1 MKRDN
6 RTARYYNLRQNQGI
20 YTGSSDLVGWWN
32 FSENDVGKS
41 TFIDKTGVLTG
52 SFVGA
57 QSSVDGGPP
66 VKMPVTSFES
76 PSFLKGDQFL
86 RNSSITID
94 SRGSAHS
101 FEVSNFPTT
110 VPLAASTTAPGTTL
124 SMTFKFLQQY
134 PQPVGAPDNKVE
146 LLGICTST
154 LADGKLAL
162 WYDNDGRNS
171 EPALLLALQPDN
183 AGSTAATWISTTP
196 SEPGSSTAWY
206 DTIDDLRGWLRL
218 DFVIY
223 DMTYTTVGSEY
234 ANWPN
239 RGIGGAITNTGL
251 KVFVNGRQVNFV
263 ERTAVGDGLYT
274 SSDLAKVLFG
284 SLPAGISDPSLPS
297 TKNSLKLGECIIFD
311 YALSDAEIAYLYTCT
326 RESRNSGV
334 ISPPAKT
341 QITCAGDAYPTV
353 NRSTDSR
360 RLGKRTPNFD
370 DTSAL
375 ATPVVGSIIN
385 YPTLFNSG
393 TSANGAVGSI
403 ISSPHS
409 LPTLYA
415 TQSIHGV
422 QGRENVTRSY
432 RRVKKNFSDA
442 LSPFND
448 SAAPVELATRIG
460 HLSEKVPGW
469 SSNAGDRIVI
479 DIDVTPTEAK
489 VLAVVT
495 GSNGQTFALSNLA
508 TPDPDKTGLAYF
520 NFTTAKFESIGGRNS
535 ETGERIMWCLPGQV
549 SSSQQFDHLINDYN
563 ELGAT
568 QSPNIMNYWDAPGL
582 PAGTVPSALMY
593 YGSAFLEDFSKV
605 PRIFQPYSSIV
616 SHRTTFN
623 QVFSGRYNPFD
634 FPLGR
639 RLGYPARK
647 GGRFDFQHVLSTS
660 YAYFDNDATN
670 PAQGYPVSVAAAQE
684 LNQVPTGAYYLGDFF
699 YHVDQTL
706 GAPANPT
713 RLTPSLNPA
722 TGYFPGRRHARAH
735 RQSLI
740 FGGWS
745 PNANDQGNGVYGP
758 MSVPPGQAGAGFTPN
773 NPGSGEWAPY
783 SDDVM
788 GIGWNFITVGEASP
802 VPFNNANIWM
812 AGPNYSRIWNETFDT
827 AGSLASSNRKEL
839 TDEFNKTL
847 HTMGRPV
854 AYTNWC
860 RNSMFHASSS
870 QGLLLSDYIDSP
882 MVLESFDIQA
892 SLNAI
897 RLHQPMSGTAKDTSA
912 ADEHFASKTGRQMV
926 WWSNT
931 NNHIDMLTFFL
942 LKQSDSVAGYESGDL
957 KSSESVRELVGFS
970 NHIFASPYVGWD
982 WANRIHL
989 TNDPLGM
996 LGADWFDGA
1005 SGIAPDPFWP
1015 AIGSTLGGSLPSVYG
1030 MAGNNGS
1037 PMGGARVTRVF
1048 KVRESD
1054 VVDNVP
1060 GVDSFTYY
1068 KNPDGTA
1075 ITEDGTTGVFF
1086 NVQKTALPAPPA
1098 PNVIARAQD
1107 WLRNGIPNGPDE
1119 ITANNPGET
1128 ATQPDR
1134 RFVTASVKIDVNV
1147 PVRAAGAY
1155 YQKSTPILP
1164 MCQSTTFFN
1173 HAASTVGGTYAADSN
1188 AEFGPYFI
1196 YKGPFTKGA
1205 EIATAPVGRT
1215 QGNDQGR
1222 NTWVAPLLS
1231 LPTMGTFWPGGS
1243 KTANVKVQPALQ
1255 FFSASILGL
1264 GSTSARDD
1272 LTVPLSS
1279 VKFRPSQSADITV
1292 SNPRFTYASVAP
1304 QLASVWAPS
1313 PRLLINHSGSTVNF
1327 LEQVGGRNK
1336 PPLRTQNPGLQR
1348 SYNSSFDKPP
1358 GSTERKHFPMKSEY
1372 PGYLQNDFEKSD
1384 LPQDVGYILE
1394 PKDRLI
1400 FGTQWSPADA
1410 VHRSMQS
1417 IRNAA
1422 KKLKFLGSDPAFN
1435 TTGSLPGPRQT
1446 DGNWVFNKDLRDNC
1460 LVETGSTGQLSA
1472 EVMGSQYYRWAG
1484 FCETNDLAMMASAS
1498 CEILAEPMRLRL
1510 YGTLIREQRQ
1520 QQHSLPQQL
1529 TTNCVHEVIGNEP
1542 VIDQYS
1548 LAESSDYQTNSSLAT
1563 QVTGTLNLQGYVS
1576 VPSNKKT
1583 FTGIGGTTW
1592 GSESDS
1598 INVLARGKR
1607 RTILSGGTFRDVF
1620 AIKRTLR
1627 LSDLSEFYYDSLT
1640 PDLQQCFATDGC
1652 GFNYDLEAV
1661 NMSVAT
1667 AGFGSN
1673 DPVAVGVGGVISYG
1687 TSNGAA
1693 WRASGEKSNR
1703 VWGKSFPFEPKYSG
1717 IQRLFNQ
1724 NVRPAGAH
1732 FLQSELPLVY
1742 SASFTIETFNAVIGF
1757 GRAATSNLASVGP
1770 SGNTFPGPALTTDG
1784 APLGGIFPISPETVL
1799 RAGTATLTSDSDGPR
1814 GRADFTRALNPR
1826 TPGNVAM
1833 ARTYIYGNFAV
1844 SSSIKSRLDG
1854 YFGIGTTGTETL
1866 AHYGSI
1872 YLESTYGTS
1881 VAALHQC
1888 TLLAQKPRGYKY
1900 GLISSAPK
1908 TLSAVYRNNRY
1919 GQFRDMLEQRKFSA
1933 LFINDPA
1940 DVTTDRYLSG
1950 RRVRQSVVEEPAVTA
1965 RFRSPA
1971 FQNPTSP
1978 AQNVQVQP
1986 VETNCSNLNNAMTSS
2001 LPYFDGVLRNRDSA
2015 PTTDTDVIVI

>member
-32 FSENDVGKS
+32 FSENDLGKS
-41 TFIDKTGVLTG
+41 TFVDKTGVLTG

-57 QSSVDGGPP
+57 QPSVDGGPP
-66 VKMPVTSFES
+66 VKMPATSFES

-134 PQPVGAPDNKVE
+134 PQPVGAPDNKIE

-154 LADGKLAL
+154 LPDGKLAL
-162 WYDNDGRNS
+162 WYDNDGRNN
-171 EPALLLALQPDN
+171 EPALLLALHPDN

-223 DMTYTTVGSEY
+223 DMTYTTVGTEY
-234 ANWPN
+234 SNWPN

-251 KVFVNGRQVNFV
+251 KVFVNGRQVHFIQ
-263 ERTAVGDGLYT
+263 RTDVGDGLYT

-284 SLPAGISDPSLPS
+284 SLPAGISDPAPPS

-334 ISPPAKT
+334 ISPPVKT

-409 LPTLYA
+409 LPTLYVS
-415 TQSIHGV
+415 QSIHGV

-432 RRVKKNFSDA
+432 RRVKKNFSDEF
-442 LSPFND
+442 SPFND

-495 GSNGQTFALSNLA
+495 GSNGQTFAPGNLV

-535 ETGERIMWCLPGQV
+535 ETGERILWCLPGQV
-549 SSSQQFDHLINDYN
+549 SSSQQFDYLLRDYTDKQTGL
-563 ELGAT
+563 E
-568 QSPNIMNYWDAPGL
+568 SPQIMNYWEQYTGQSD
-582 PAGTVPSALMY
+582 TVLF
-593 YGSAFLEDFSKV
+593 YGCAFLEDFSKV
-605 PRIFQPYSSIV
+605 PRIFQPYSSIL

-623 QVFSGRYNPFD
+623 QVFAGKYNPFD

-639 RLGYPARK
+639 RQAYPTRK
-647 GGRFDFQHVLSTS
+647 GRSRDFQHLLSTS
-660 YAYFDNDATN
+660 FAPLHPDPLVPTGN
-670 PAQGYPVSVAAAQE
+670 GYPGPE
-684 LNQVPTGAYYLGDFF
+684 DLNQVPTGAFYLGDFH
-699 YHVDQTL
+699 YSADQAL
-706 GAPANPT
+706 GST
-713 RLTPSLNPA
+713 SRFKLTPSLNGGP
-722 TGYFPGRRHARAH
+722 GFFPSRRLARAQ
-735 RQSLI
+735 RQSLVY
-740 FGGWS
+740 GGFS
-745 PNANDQGNGVYGP
+745 PNATDKANSPHGP
-758 MSVPPGQAGAGFTPN
+758 MQQPPGESGTPGLAQN
-773 NPGSGEWAPY
+773 NAGSGEWTPY
-783 SDDVM
+783 SNDILGV
-788 GIGWNFITVGEASP
+788 GWNLIALRGAAPVDFIEG
-802 VPFNNANIWM
+802 NIYM
-812 AGPNYSRIWNETFDT
+812 AGSGFSRIWNE
-827 AGSLASSNRKEL
+827 GSPPAPWAETEGL

-847 HTMGRPV
+847 ETMGRPV

-892 SLNAI
+892 SVEAK
-897 RLHQPMSGTAKDTSA
+897 RLHQPMSGTVLNTHATS
-912 ADEHFASKTGRQMV
+912 EHFKSKTSREMV

-942 LKQSDSVAGYESGDL
+942 LKQSDSVAGYKSGAV

-970 NHIFASPYVGWD
+970 NHIFASPFVGWD

-989 TNDPLGM
+989 TKDPLGL
-996 LGADWFDGA
+996 LGCDWTSQGG
-1005 SGIAPDPFWP
+1005 GIPQLEYWP
-1015 AIGSTLGGSLPSVYG
+1015 ANGSANYPKTSIYGVVGS
-1030 MAGNNGS
+1030 NCS
-1037 PMGGARVTRVF
+1037 PMGGARATRVF
-1048 KVRESD
+1048 KVREKD
-1054 VVDNVP
+1054 IVDNVP
-1060 GVDSFTYY
+1060 GVDSFTHY
-1068 KNPDGTA
+1068 KNPDGTQ
-1075 ITEDGTTGVFF
+1075 ITEDGSGGVFF
-1086 NVQKTALPAPPA
+1086 SVHRGDI
-1098 PNVIARAQD
+1098 PNPYEADPGGENKVRTRD
-1107 WLRNGIPNGPDE
+1107 WFRNGVPNGPDE
-1119 ITANNPGET
+1119 ITANVPGQLT
-1128 ATQPDR
+1128 HQPMR
-1134 RFVTASVKIDVNV
+1134 RFVTASARIDVNV
-1147 PVRAAGAY
+1147 PVRVAGTY

-1164 MCQSTTFFN
+1164 MCQSTTFTTGSWRGTSF
-1173 HAASTVGGTYAADSN
+1173 AASHGN
-1188 AEFGPYFI
+1188 FGPYFI
-1196 YKGPFTKGA
+1196 FDGPFTMGNHVP
-1205 EIATAPVGRT
+1205 TAPVGRT
-1215 QGNDQGR
+1215 VGNVQDR
-1222 NTWVAPLLS
+1222 NTWVAPLTS

-1243 KTANVKVQPALQ
+1243 KTSNVKVQTQLQ
-1255 FFSASILGL
+1255 FFSASVLGKGD
-1264 GSTSARDD
+1264 GSKDD

-1279 VKFRPSQSADITV
+1279 ISFRPSQSLNDATTI
-1292 SNPRFTYASVAP
+1292 PFTYASVAP
-1304 QLASVWAPS
+1304 QLADIWSPS

-1327 LEQVGGRNK
+1327 LEQIGGRNK
-1336 PPLRTQNPGLQR
+1336 LPLRSTNPGIER
-1348 SYNSSFDKPP
+1348 SYNPSFDNPP
-1358 GSTERKHFPMKSEY
+1358 GSTERKNFPGKIEY

-1384 LPQDVGYILE
+1384 HPQNVGYILE

-1422 KKLKFLGSDPAFN
+1422 QKLKFIGSKHDPTLGAKNVVTAWSQ
-1435 TTGSLPGPRQT
+1435 TGSIPGPRQT
-1446 DGNWVFNKDLRDNC
+1446 DASWVFNRKLRDSC
-1460 LVETGSTGQLSA
+1460 LTEISAKGQLSP

-1548 LAESSDYQTNSSLAT
+1548 LAERSDYQTNSSLAT
-1563 QVTGTLNLQGYVS
+1563 QITGSLNLEGYVS

-1583 FTGIGGTTW
+1583 FTGTGTTSW
-1592 GSESDS
+1592 GTESDQ

-1607 RTILSGGTFRDVF
+1607 RTTLSGGTFRDVF
-1620 AIKRTLR
+1620 AIKRSLR

-1640 PDLQQCFATDGC
+1640 PDLQQCFAADGC
-1652 GFNYDLEAV
+1652 GFNYDLNAV

-1667 AGFGSN
+1667 NAFGTNQS
-1673 DPVAVGVGGVISYG
+1673 VSIGVGGVISYG
-1687 TSNGAA
+1687 TADGAT

-1742 SASFTIETFNAVIGF
+1742 SASFTTSTFNALIGF
-1757 GRAATSNLASVGP
+1757 GSAATTDLVSVEPGGVP
-1770 SGNTFPGPALTTDG
+1770 FPGPALSTAG
-1784 APLGGIFPISPETVL
+1784 ASLGGIFPIAPETVL
-1799 RAGTATLTSDSDGPR
+1799 RAGTATLISDLGGPR
-1814 GRADFTRALNPR
+1814 GRADFPRTLNPK
-1826 TPGNVAM
+1826 TAGNVAA

-1872 YLESTYGTS
+1872 YLESTYGTTMK
-1881 VAALHQC
+1881 LHQC
-1888 TLLAQKPRGYKY
+1888 ALLAQKPRGYKY

-1933 LFINDPA
+1933 LFINDPV
-1940 DVTTDRYLSG
+1940 DVANSRRQSG
-1950 RRVRQSVVEEPAVTA
+1950 NIARQSVVEEPAVTA

-1971 FQNPTSP
+1971 FQNPTAP

-1986 VETNCSNLNNAMTSS
+1986 VDTNCSNLNNAMTSS